1 MKQQIANRLGAAH
14 VRDTVMQFVDGSMT
28 REQAMASL
36 GVGKTRLYELRGS
49 FLAAR
54 AAGEAGS
61 WEPSRSAG
69 NHMPAWPDEAQR
81 FLRRVLSPDGDAR
94 RYSYAFAASE
104 VGRKYGLEVDRAQVP

>member
-36 GVGKTRLYELRGS
+36 GVGKTRLYELRTS

-54 AAGEAGS
+54 AAGDIKGFAIAKNVVFFCHIVSGDQQITG
-61 WEPSRSAG
+61 PPTTDPTRPRP
-69 NHMPAWPDEAQR
+69 PA
-81 FLRRVLSPDGDAR
+81 LL
-94 RYSYAFAASE
+94 
-104 VGRKYGLEVDRAQVP
+104 